1 MECIW
6 TPKRGLQFGEIEG
19 QRMSDAVIRLENVY
33 KAYGKHEVLKD
44 VNMQVNKGDIYGLVG
59 RNGAGKTTIFK
70 MILGLSEVN
79 SGSVSIEGSTN
90 KKDLLK
96 NRSKIGF
103 LVGCRF
109 YTYLN
114 AEKNLRYFA
123 TVKGIP
129 RRERKQEIARVLEIV
144 GLKGIKKPVKAFS
157 LGMQQRLGIA
167 NAILGNPDIL
177 ILDEPTNGLDP
188 QGIADVRSLVKRLR
202 DEYGMTVIIS
212 SHILGEL
219 EHTADRFGIVNEG
232 MVVKEITQKDLQE
245 NHPAVEIAVDDV
257 ERAKKILEENGI
269 KIMREV
275 VEKSSL
281 EDVYFRL
288 VGGSIK

>member
-1 MECIW
+1 
-6 TPKRGLQFGEIEG
+6 
-19 QRMSDAVIRLENVY
+19 MSEAVIKLENVN
-33 KAYGKHEVLKD
+33 KSYGKHEVLKN

-79 SGSVSIEGSTN
+79 SGNVSIVGSTT
-90 KKDLLK
+90 KKELLK

-103 LVGCRF
+103 L
-109 YTYLN
+109 
-114 AEKNLRYFA
+114 
-123 TVKGIP
+123 GIP
-129 RRERKQEIARVLEIV
+129 RKERKQEIARVLEIV
-144 GLKGIKKPVKAFS
+144 GLKGVNKPVKSFS

-188 QGIADVRSLVKRLR
+188 QGIADIRNLVKKLR
-202 DEYGMTVIIS
+202 DAFGMTVIIS

-232 MVVKEITQKDLQE
+232 YVVKEITQQDLQE
-245 NHPAVEIAVDDV
+245 NQPAVEIAVDDV
-257 ERAKKILEENGI
+257 ERAKKVLEENGI

-275 VEKSSL
+275 TEKSSL

-288 VGGSIK
+288 IGGSNQ

>member
-1 MECIW
+1 
-6 TPKRGLQFGEIEG
+6 
-19 QRMSDAVIRLENVY
+19 MSEAVIKLENVN
-33 KAYGKHEVLKD
+33 KSYGKHEVLKN

-59 RNGAGKTTIFK
+59 TNGAGKTTIFK

-79 SGSVSIEGSTN
+79 SGNVSIVGSTT
-90 KKDLLK
+90 KKQLLK

-114 AEKNLRYFA
+114 AEKNLKYFA

-129 RRERKQEIARVLEIV
+129 RKERKQEIERVLEVV
-144 GLKGIKKPVKAFS
+144 GLKGVNKPVKSFS

-188 QGIADVRSLVKRLR
+188 QGIADIRNLVKKLR
-202 DEYGMTVIIS
+202 DEHGMTVIIS

-232 MVVKEITQKDLQE
+232 YVVKEITQQDLQE
-245 NHPAVEIAVDDV
+245 NQPVVEIAVDDL
-257 ERAKKILEENGI
+257 EKAKKVLEENGI
-269 KIMREV
+269 RITREIA
-275 VEKSSL
+275 EKSSL

-288 VGGSIK
+288 IGGSNQ

>member
-1 MECIW
+1 
-6 TPKRGLQFGEIEG
+6 
-19 QRMSDAVIRLENVY
+19 MSEAVIKLENVN

-44 VNMQVNKGDIYGLVG
+44 VNMQVNKGDIYGLIG

-79 SGSVSIEGSTN
+79 SGTVSITGSSNT
-90 KKDLLK
+90 KDLFK

-103 LVGCRF
+103 FVGCRF
-109 YTYLN
+109 YNYLN
-114 AEKNLRYFA
+114 AEKNLKYFA
-123 TVKGIP
+123 TIKGIP
-129 RRERKQEIARVLEIV
+129 RKKRKAEIARVLEIV
-144 GLKGIKKPVKAFS
+144 GLKGQKKPVKTFS

-167 NAILGNPDIL
+167 NAILGNPEIL

-188 QGIADVRSLVKRLR
+188 QGIADVRNLIKKLR
-202 DEYGMTVIIS
+202 DENGMTVIVS

-232 MVVKEITQKDLQE
+232 VVVKEITQDDLKE
-245 NHPAVEIAVDDV
+245 NQPAVEIAVEDV
-257 ERAKKILEENGI
+257 EKAKKLLEENGI

-275 VEKSSL
+275 VAKSSL
-281 EDVYFRL
+281 EDFYFRL
-288 VGGSIK
+288 VGGSNQ